1 MMNVTEIPFNKF
13 LNIAKAEGAEPALLE
28 LNPTACHLN
37 HIGTVHAGALLTLAE
52 AGSGEWL
59 MRTFPE
65 FKDRTIAVVRRV
77 EAKFKSPMNGKIT
90 ARAKTT
96 AAEMRQAAEPLST
109 KGRAIIPVT
118 IEVVDAENTVGLVA
132 TFDWFAQM
140 NPGA

>member
-1 MMNVTEIPFNKF
+1 MNVTDIPFNKF
-13 LNIAKAEGAEPALLE
+13 LNIAAAVGPEPALLE
-28 LNPTACHLN
+28 LNPSACLMN
-37 HIGTVHAGALLTLAE
+37 HIGTIHAGALLTLAE
-52 AGSGEWL
+52 ASSGEWL

-90 ARAKTT
+90 ARAVT
-96 AAEMRQAAEPLST
+96 AADEMRQAAKSLAA

-140 NPGA
+140 NPGP